1 MEKSIEERVTELE
14 KIVKNLSGE
23 KCVKISKNLSVGDT
37 FQLADLTWKILDITE
52 KGYLCLADRL
62 PEDMEFGG
70 NNDWKEST
78 IREYLNGEFF
88 KILSDAVGEE
98 NIIPFERNLISLD
111 GQTEYGACEDKV
123 SLISFDE
130 YRKYRS
136 LIPNTGD
143 YYWWTLT
150 PDSTKCNDDTR
161 WVRVVSPSGHVHDD
175 YCRNSRGVRPVC
187 IFLSLI
193 FES

>member
-37 FQLADLTWKILDITE
+37 FQLADMTWKILDITE

-62 PEDMEFGG
+62 PEDMDFGG

-88 KILSDAVGEE
+88 EQISDAVGEE
-98 NIIPFERNLISLD
+98 NIIQFERNIISLD
-111 GQTEYGACEDKV
+111 GQTEYGTCEDKV

-161 WVRVVSPSGHVHDD
+161 LVRVVSPSGCIGSS
-175 YCRNSRGVRPVC
+175 YCSCNFGVRPVC
-187 IFLSLI
+187 IFSSLI